1 MKDMRQF
8 QFVIAIF
15 VLFALGVGLWQV
27 GATLERRYVLPD
39 HGHFV
44 AQVPRGWTDQVR
56 QPPNRLPPTIVFRQS
71 TGQPLEILVTTVW
84 PATKD
89 RPPQS
94 REALRKQVE
103 RAAENAKSQA
113 IESELRVIEL
123 QGRSGEGFYFSATDR
138 APKPGEYRF
147 LIQGILRVGELT
159 VTFTILT
166 NDGQEHTV
174 KQGIELLKSA
184 WHDGSRT

>member
-1 MKDMRQF
+1 MRQLHF
-8 QFVIAIF
+8 ITAILIFFVPEAAMGQAAGT
-15 VLFALGVGLWQV
+15 V
-27 GATLERRYVLPD
+27 ERRYVLPD
-39 HGHFV
+39 HGNFV
-44 AQVPRGWTDQVR
+44 AQVPHDWKDQVR

-71 TGQPLEILVTTVW
+71 SGPPFEILLTTIW
-84 PATKD
+84 PATRD
-89 RPPQS
+89 RPAQS

-113 IESELRVIEL
+113 VEAEPRVMEF

-147 LIQGILRVGELT
+147 LTQGILRVGELT

-166 NDGQEHTV
+166 NDGQEHIV
-174 KQGIELLKSA
+174 KQAIELLKSA
-184 WHDGSRT
+184 AHDGSKS